1 MRPRGK
7 CFLLSCTALRAM
19 STYHYNNISAV
30 RRQWH
35 DSSSTSPNCVS
46 LAPSSEP
53 LQLACKEVWSRGLQR
68 WHRVCGAMTLDADS
82 DRLIVVGGST
92 RGRGE
97 SAASEVHTNLHTYA
111 TSGLTFK

>member
-1 MRPRGK
+1 
-7 CFLLSCTALRAM
+7 M

-30 RRQWH
+30 RRQCH
-35 DSSSTSPNCVS
+35 DSSSTSPNGVS
-46 LAPSSEP
+46 LVPCSEP

-97 SAASEVHTNLHTYA
+97 SAASEVHTTHTYA
-111 TSGLTFK
+111 TSGLTSK